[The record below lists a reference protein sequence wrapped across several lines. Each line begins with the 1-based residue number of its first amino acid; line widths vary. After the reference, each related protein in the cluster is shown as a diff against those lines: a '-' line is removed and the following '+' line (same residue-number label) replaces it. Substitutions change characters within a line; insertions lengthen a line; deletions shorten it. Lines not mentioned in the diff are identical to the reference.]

1 MTAELRH
8 LLEGL
13 LLVIGALLLIVNLL
27 GTAPVFLALTG
38 NVDDATRTNLA
49 RKVAINGFVLLLAS
63 IFIGGFV
70 LQFFGLS
77 IPVVQLAGGLV
88 VCSLAWGLLREGE
101 IAIDASTAES
111 RQYRL
116 VTQVVLRLSAFI
128 LLCIGVQIMWN
139 GADALLGISGAPH
152 RREP

>member
-1 MTAELRH
+1 VTAELRH